1 MKIVNIIN
9 VVKIFE
15 QFMSIKISPKL
26 AYKVMKITKAFQE
39 DKNFYWEKYNELAQF
54 YGEKDNFGKVIIDQ
68 SSGVI
73 KIMPDKIEEANQKLQ
88 ELNNIEVEIPDI
100 KFTLDELSELQLSVE
115 EIYYLDPFIV
125 EE

>member
-1 MKIVNIIN
+1 MKILDFIN
-9 VVKIFE
+9 VSKIFG
-15 QFMSIKISPKL
+15 QFTSVKISPKL
-26 AYKVMKITKAFQE
+26 AYKIMKFNKVLEE
-39 DKNFYWEKYNELAQF
+39 DQVFYQNKYNELIQT
-54 YGEKDNFGKVIIDQ
+54 YSEKDELGEIMIDK
-68 SSGVI
+68 SGIV

-88 ELNNIEVEIPDI
+88 ELNNIEVEIPNI